1 MRKTFEYRIY
11 PTRSQLTLLNEIL
24 EECRWVYNE
33 TLACRKNA
41 WEIEKKSISLFDTN
55 KILTAWKKER
65 SSLNIVHSQTLQD
78 VQTRVD
84 LAFQHFFHRVKQG
97 EDPGYPRFKGYGRY
111 DSITYPQS
119 GWKVNIEK
127 RYVRLSKI
135 GNLKTIFHR
144 DIQGTI
150 KTCSLRR
157 SASGK
162 WFISFSCEKELKPLP
177 HSDKAVGIDMGLTT
191 FATYSD
197 GTKIKNPRFF
207 RAEEKNLAK
216 VQRKLSAVDKSSPDR
231 PKRKHSVSIV
241 YERIT
246 NKRSDF
252 AHKLSHQIINNY
264 GIMCL
269 EDLNIKNMLKNHC
282 LAKSIQDASW
292 DLLVT
297 FITYKAEY
305 AGREVMLVNPRDT
318 SKRCSRCGILIQ
330 KSLNDRIHICTC
342 CGLVLDR
349 DINASINI
357 LAIGLD
363 RLGIKSLE
371 AHDL

>member
-1 MRKTFEYRIY
+1 MRKTFKYRIY
-11 PTRSQLTLLNEIL
+11 PTKSQLTLLNDIL

-41 WEIEKKSISLFDTN
+41 WEIEQKSISLFDTN
-55 KILTAWKKER
+55 KRLTTWKQER
-65 SSLNIVHSQTLQD
+65 TSLNIAHSQVLQD

-84 LAFQHFFHRVKQG
+84 LAFQHFFRRVKQG

-119 GWKVNIEK
+119 GWKINTEN
-127 RYVRLSKI
+127 RYVKLSKI

-144 DIQGTI
+144 PIQGTV
-150 KTCSLRR
+150 KTCTLRR
-157 SASGK
+157 TASDK
-162 WFISFSCEKELKPLP
+162 WFISFSCEIEPKPLP
-177 HSDKAVGIDMGLTT
+177 YSDKAVGIDVGLTT

-207 RAEEKNLAK
+207 RTEEKNLAK
-216 VQRKLSAVDKSSPDR
+216 VQRKLSTVDKHSPER
-231 PKRKHSVSIV
+231 PKRKHTVSLV
-241 YERIT
+241 HERIA

-252 AHKLSHQIINNY
+252 AHKLSHQIVGNY
-264 GIMCL
+264 GIICF
-269 EDLNIKNMLKNHC
+269 EDLNTKNMVKNHC
-282 LAKSIQDASW
+282 LAKSINDASW
-292 DLLVT
+292 NQLIAFTVH
-297 FITYKAEY
+297 KAEY
-305 AGREVMLVNPRDT
+305 AGRKVVLVNPRDT
-318 SKRCSRCGILIQ
+318 SKRCSRCNVLIK

-349 DINASINI
+349 DINAAINI

-371 AHDL
+371 AHEL

>member
-1 MRKTFEYRIY
+1 MRKTFKYRIY
-11 PTRSQLTLLNEIL
+11 PTKSQITLLDEML

-33 TLACRKNA
+33 TLAYRKHI
-41 WEIEKKSISLFDTN
+41 WESETKSISLFDTN
-55 KILTAWKKER
+55 KILTTWKQER
-65 SSLNIVHSQTLQD
+65 PSLNIVHSQTLQD

-84 LAFQHFFHRVKQG
+84 LAFKHFFRRIKQG
-97 EDPGYPRFKGYGRY
+97 ETPGYPRFKGYGRY

-119 GWKVNIEK
+119 GWKVNTEK
-127 RYVRLSKI
+127 RYVQLSKI

-144 DIQGTI
+144 PIQGTI
-150 KTCSLRR
+150 KTCTIRR
-157 SASGK
+157 TASGK
-162 WFISFSCEKELKPLP
+162 WFISFSCEIETNPLP
-177 HSDKAVGIDMGLTT
+177 HSNKAVGIDMGLTT

-197 GTKIKNPRFF
+197 GTKIENPRFF
-207 RAEEKNLAK
+207 RKEEKNLAK
-216 VQRKLSAVDKSSPDR
+216 VQRKLSAVDKSSPER
-231 PKRKHSVSIV
+231 PKRKHTVSLV
-241 YERIT
+241 HERIA

-252 AHKLSHQIINNY
+252 AHKLSHQIINSY
-264 GIMCL
+264 GIICF
-269 EDLNIKNMLKNHC
+269 EDLNTKSMVKNHC

-292 DLLVT
+292 NQLIA
-297 FITYKAEY
+297 FSTYKAEY
-305 AGREVMLVNPRDT
+305 AGRKVILVNPRNT
-318 SKRCSRCGILIQ
+318 SKRCSRCGVLIK

-371 AHDL
+371 ANDI

>member
-1 MRKTFEYRIY
+1 MRKTFKYRIY
-11 PTRSQLTLLNEIL
+11 PTKSQITLLNDIL

-41 WEIEKKSISLFDTN
+41 WEIEQKSISLFDTN
-55 KILTAWKKER
+55 KRLTTWKQER
-65 SSLNIVHSQTLQD
+65 ISLNNAHSQVLQD

-84 LAFQHFFHRVKQG
+84 LAFQNFFRRVKQG

-119 GWKVNIEK
+119 GWKVNAEK
-127 RYVRLSKI
+127 RYVQLSKI

-144 DIQGTI
+144 PIQGTI
-150 KTCSLRR
+150 KTCTLRR
-157 SASGK
+157 TASDK
-162 WFISFSCEKELKPLP
+162 WFISFSCKIEPDPLP

-197 GTKIKNPRFF
+197 GTKIENPRFF
-207 RAEEKNLAK
+207 RTEEKNLAK
-216 VQRKLSAVDKSSPDR
+216 VQRKLSTTAKSSPER
-231 PKRKHSVSIV
+231 LKQKHTVSLV
-241 YERIT
+241 HERIA

-252 AHKLSHQIINNY
+252 AHKLSHQIVSNY
-264 GIMCL
+264 GIICF
-269 EDLNIKNMLKNHC
+269 EDLNTKNMVKNHC
-282 LAKSIQDASW
+282 RAKSINDASW
-292 DLLVT
+292 NQLIT
-297 FITYKAEY
+297 FTANKAEY
-305 AGREVMLVNPRDT
+305 AGRKVVLVNPRDT
-318 SKRCSRCGILIQ
+318 SKRCSRCGVLIK

-371 AHDL
+371 AHEL